1 MKVLPTIAAVCLSGA
16 GLAAQPAPVARF
28 SAITIADSSG
38 GTVSHDPVQLTAAGN
53 LLSDRAP
60 SVHAIDDPGGD
71 MTVDVVLEYAEIADG
86 DVAGL
91 AIMQDGE
98 RWISLQT
105 EPITP
110 ADLVAVRVH
119 EAGDVAYAGRL
130 LATAPLPGSFGDKVR
145 LRMVRE
151 RGEYR
156 FYFAP
161 VDGPWQPLASAH
173 QSRFSIAFD
182 PSGAPTM
189 IALHAF
195 DGGERLKGDLAQ

>member
-1 MKVLPTIAAVCLSGA
+1 MKGLLTIAAVCLSGA
-16 GLAAQPAPVARF
+16 ALAAQPAPVARF
-28 SAITIADSSG
+28 SAIVIADSSG
-38 GTVSHDPVQLTAAGN
+38 GTVTHDPVQLTAAGN
-53 LLSDRAP
+53 LLSDKAP
-60 SVHAIDDPGGD
+60 SVHAIYDPGGD
-71 MTVDVVLEYAEIADG
+71 MIAEVVLDYAEIADG

-91 AIMQDGE
+91 AMMQDGE

-130 LATAPLPGSFGDKVR
+130 LATAPLPGSFGDKVQ
-145 LRMVRE
+145 LRIVRE
-151 RGEYR
+151 RGKYR

-182 PSGAPTM
+182 PSGPPTM

-195 DGGERLKGDLAQ
+195 NGGERLKGDLAQ